1 MIGYKTV
8 TKLALSEVSFGAV
21 TIQRL
26 RRITLDTN
34 LLRTLG
40 LSEGDSLDVV
50 LLVDTSEIVLRKSKV
65 EQTKKSQVGSK
76 T

>member
-8 TKLALSEVSFGAV
+8 TKLALSEVSFGNV

-26 RRITLDTN
+26 RRITLDAN

-40 LSEGDSLDVV
+40 MNEGDSVEVV
-50 LLVDTSEIVLRKSKV
+50 LLVDSSEIVLRKSKN
-65 EQTKKSQVGSK
+65 EQTKKSQPGSK

>member
-1 MIGYKTV
+1 MIGYKIL
-8 TKLALSEVSFGAV
+8 TKLALSEVSFGAA
-21 TIQRL
+21 TIQRM

-40 LSEGDSLDVV
+40 LNEGDSLEVV
-50 LLVDTSEIVLRKSKV
+50 LLVDSSEIVLRKSKIA
-65 EQTKKSQVGSK
+65 QTKKIPLGNN

>member
-1 MIGYKTV
+1 MNGYKIV

-40 LSEGDSLDVV
+40 LNEGDSLEVV
-50 LLVDTSEIVLRKSKV
+50 LLVDSSEIVLRKIEA
-65 EQTKKSQVGSK
+65 EQTKKIPVGSK